1 MAQQPPNSGQ
11 FAERV
16 WEFVRGV
23 PFGKVVTYGRVAEE
37 IGPPQGVDDET
48 YKTYGARWV
57 GSAMAASPADVPW
70 QRVVNA
76 QGRISIRKG
85 GLHLRQKALLQAEGV
100 EFDARDRIDLDRFDW
115 KSGKPQQKTL
125 W

>member
-1 MAQQPPNSGQ
+1 MALPPPDPGQ
-11 FAERV
+11 FEQRV
-16 WEFVRGV
+16 WEFVRRV
-23 PFGKVVTYGRVAEE
+23 PLGKVVTYGRVAEE
-37 IGPPQGVDDET
+37 IGAPSGVDDET

-57 GSAMAASPADVPW
+57 GSAMAGSPADVPW

-85 GLHLRQKALLQAEGV
+85 TLHLRQKALLVAEGV
-100 EFDARDRIDLDRFDW
+100 EFDARDRIDLDRFEW
-115 KSGKPQQKTL
+115 NAGKPQQKAL